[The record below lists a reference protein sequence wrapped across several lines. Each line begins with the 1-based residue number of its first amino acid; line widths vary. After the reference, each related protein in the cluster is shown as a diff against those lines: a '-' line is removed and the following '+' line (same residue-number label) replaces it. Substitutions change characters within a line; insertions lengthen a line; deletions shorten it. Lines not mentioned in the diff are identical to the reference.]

1 MGRIVDGPVSAE
13 TEVRST
19 IAGARRL
26 ASEAR
31 GGAEGANRRHQQTV
45 VLIEIADRIFSLA
58 GALREAGLNPPPLA
72 GEALDALQRNL
83 EGAPETRL
91 NSGAS
96 RRGWRIRRR
105 AKPRRRAST
114 PAGSRGAWRRN

>member
-58 GALREAGLNPPPLA
+58 GALREAGLTPPPLA
-72 GEALDALQRNL
+72 PRSPGR
-83 EGAPETRL
+83 PSTRC
-91 NSGAS
+91 SAIW
-96 RRGWRIRRR
+96 RGRRR
-105 AKPRRRAST
+105 PV
-114 PAGSRGAWRRN
+114 